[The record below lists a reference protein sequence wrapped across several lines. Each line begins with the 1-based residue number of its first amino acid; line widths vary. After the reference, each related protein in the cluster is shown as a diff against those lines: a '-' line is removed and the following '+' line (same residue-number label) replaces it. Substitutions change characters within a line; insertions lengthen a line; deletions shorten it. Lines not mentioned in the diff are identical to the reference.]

1 MTRITLTTTAANS
14 NAEERRLFMDEIN
27 VMKKVSNGNNPHILK
42 MLGCVTA
49 THPMMLVLQFV
60 PHGNLKNYLKTIKA
74 TAVRTLL
81 NVALPLF
88 SIQSL
93 MPIHYKVYSV
103 GTHTHARA
111 RAHVQRTHTQ
121 AYKL

>member
-1 MTRITLTTTAANS
+1 MTRISLTTIAANS

-60 PHGNLKNYLKTIKA
+60 PHGNLKNYLKAIKA

-88 SIQSL
+88 S
-93 MPIHYKVYSV
+93 
-103 GTHTHARA
+103 
-111 RAHVQRTHTQ
+111 
-121 AYKL
+121 